1 MSGAAGRPTQGSAD
15 ARNRRGPSASSGGL
29 PAATLARVF
38 LRSFFLQAAWN
49 PRGMQNLGF
58 AHAMAPALAALYPDP
73 KARARATARHLELF
87 NCHPYL
93 AAGILGAA
101 VRLEEQ
107 VAHGEIPEERASA
120 LKQVLA
126 PPFAA
131 LGDGF
136 FWLALRPAAALL
148 AAVTVPALGLWSLVV
163 FLGLYNA
170 LHLGARL
177 WLFVEGYCRG
187 EGIVEAIA
195 HAHLPWATALL
206 KVSGALLAG
215 ILAARSLLVALAPAQ
230 AGAPPRVG
238 HAALVAAT
246 IVGMVAILP
255 HLRFAAALYFSLALG
270 LAIGSGFF

>member
-1 MSGAAGRPTQGSAD
+1 MMAAAGRPTEGSAA
-15 ARNRRGPSASSGGL
+15 ARRHRRDPIASGGL
-29 PAATLARVF
+29 PATTLARVF

-58 AHAMAPALAALYPDP
+58 AHAMAPALAAIYPDP
-73 KARARATARHLELF
+73 RARARATARHLEFF

-107 VAHGEIPEERASA
+107 VAHGEIAEERVSA

-148 AAVTVPALGLWSLVV
+148 AAATAPALGLWSLFV
-163 FLGLYNA
+163 FLGIYNA
-170 LHLGARL
+170 VHLGARV
-177 WLFVEGYCRG
+177 WLFAEGYRRG
-187 EGIVEAIA
+187 EGIVEAVA
-195 HAHLPWATALL
+195 HAHVPWATALL
-206 KVSGALLAG
+206 KLSGAALAG
-215 ILAARSLLVALAPAQ
+215 ILAARSLLVALAPPQ
-230 AGAPPRVG
+230 AGAPLRLG

-246 IVGMVAILP
+246 IVGMTAILP
-255 HLRFAAALYFSLALG
+255 RLRFAAALYLSLALG

>member
-1 MSGAAGRPTQGSAD
+1 MRGAPGRPTEGSAA
-15 ARNRRGPSASSGGL
+15 ARDRRGPIASGRLS
-29 PAATLARVF
+29 AATLARVF

-73 KARARATARHLELF
+73 GTRARATARHLELF
-87 NCHPYL
+87 NCHPYF
-93 AAGILGAA
+93 AAGILGAV

-107 VAHGEIPEERASA
+107 VAHGEFAEERVSA
-120 LKQVLA
+120 LKRVLA

-148 AAVTVPALGLWSLVV
+148 AAALVPALGLWGLLV

-170 LHLGARL
+170 VHLGARL
-177 WLFVEGYCRG
+177 WLFAEGYRRG

-206 KVSGALLAG
+206 KLSGAALAG

-230 AGAPPRVG
+230 AGAPLRLR

-246 IVGMVAILP
+246 IVGMTAILP
-255 HLRFAAALYFSLALG
+255 RLRFAAALYLSLALG
-270 LAIGSGFF
+270 LAIGTGFF